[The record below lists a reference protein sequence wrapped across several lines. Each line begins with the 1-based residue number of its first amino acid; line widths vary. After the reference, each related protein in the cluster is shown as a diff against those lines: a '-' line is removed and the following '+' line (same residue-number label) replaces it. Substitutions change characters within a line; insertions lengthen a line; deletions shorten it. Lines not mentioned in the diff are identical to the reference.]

1 MIFITCRTLR
11 RLLSRMKRSSRSPGS
26 IREKRRPCPWYLDF
40 SFTASSVSFL
50 IVEADATFQ
59 VKDEGGEEIA
69 LVESVLV
76 RDDEDPLTVAF
87 K

>member
-1 MIFITCRTLR
+1 M
-11 RLLSRMKRSSRSPGS
+11 
-26 IREKRRPCPWYLDF
+26 
-40 SFTASSVSFL
+40 SFL